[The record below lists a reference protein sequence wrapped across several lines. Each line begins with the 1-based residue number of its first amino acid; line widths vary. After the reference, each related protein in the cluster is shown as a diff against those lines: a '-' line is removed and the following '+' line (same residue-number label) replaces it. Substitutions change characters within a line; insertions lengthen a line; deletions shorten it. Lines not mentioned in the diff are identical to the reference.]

1 MYSFLSAW
9 NVFWIMSDEFS
20 STWYYI
26 AAILLPSWAYLSV
39 FLILLMQVADS
50 LLHDESS
57 NLETLIFC
65 SQTLRSK
72 VNRKRRIRT
81 LHDLFGNV
89 IVYLVF
95 TMFLSNLEYSMLFV
109 GTKGLRRVTLRSFSI
124 ITRFFICKYCLVKFL
139 LQSIY
144 IVYRGKKL

>member
-1 MYSFLSAW
+1 M
-9 NVFWIMSDEFS
+9 
-20 STWYYI
+20 
-26 AAILLPSWAYLSV
+26 SV